1 MITCSRCGETLE
13 DGTEVCYLCKHRLTA
28 SERVKADRIAED
40 FKPVLAAMKEYRKR
54 SIRGVIVVA
63 VAIVVFFIMA
73 YVFVAFEPSTEIQTV
88 GLIIWFIAFIAGFL
102 WSKTNRCPWC
112 GMYQGKRTGYSSLN
126 SLNCRYCGKQLMSYE
141 IDWDKEEDRK
151 DEIY

>member
-40 FKPVLAAMKEYRKR
+40 YKPALAAMKEYRRNSKR
-54 SIRGVIVVA
+54 GMIVVA
-63 VAIVVFFIMA
+63 VGIVIFFIMA
-73 YVFVAFEPSTEIQTV
+73 YVFVAFEPSTEIQAA
-88 GLIIWFIAFIAGFL
+88 GFIIWFIAFMAGFF

-112 GMYQGKRTGYSSLN
+112 GMYQGKHRIYN
-126 SLNCRYCGKQLMSYE
+126 SRDGLYCKFCGKQLMSYE
-141 IDWDKEEDRK
+141 IDWDKEYDGKE
-151 DEIY
+151 